1 MNIRQMVRRLLGRS
15 ETPVL
20 AWRMRKDWDQRAREN
35 ARHFV
40 ATSQQDWT
48 DEDFFESGRIW
59 ISYHVVPYI
68 DLLRAGRNPSEMRVL
83 EIGCG
88 AGRMTMGLSEIFG
101 WIDAVDVSREMIA
114 VARNSLAH
122 CSNVR
127 FHVNNGV
134 DLKLFSGAQ
143 FDFVFSAIVFQHIP
157 SKVIIDSYIKEAYRV
172 LRPGSFFKFQL
183 QGRHI
188 PREDTSTWVGVG
200 FAEEELMAAAK
211 AAGFRVHCMT
221 GAGTQEFWI
230 TLQKA

>member
-1 MNIRQMVRRLLGRS
+1 MVRRLLARY
-15 ETPVL
+15 EAPVL
-20 AWRMRKDWDQRAREN
+20 ARQMRKDWDQRAREN

-40 ATSQQDWT
+40 ATSQHEWT

-59 ISYHVVPYI
+59 ISYHIVPYL
-68 DLLRAGRNPSEMRVL
+68 DLLSAGLKPSEMRVL

-101 WIDAVDVSREMIA
+101 WIDAVDVSPEMIA

-122 CSNVR
+122 CSNVG
-127 FHVNNGV
+127 FQVNNGI
-134 DLKLFSGAQ
+134 DLKLFSGEQ
-143 FDFVFSAIVFQHIP
+143 FDLVFSAIVFQHIP
-157 SKVIIDSYIKEAYRV
+157 SKVIIGNYIREAYRV

-183 QGRHI
+183 QGRSI
-188 PREDTSTWVGVG
+188 LPEDTSTWVGVG
-200 FAEEELMAAAK
+200 FTEKELTAAAK